1 MMFLSRHGGG
11 RVLRAFAL
19 VSAVTLAAGGL
30 ARSARAEAAPGAV
43 VPSAFASD
51 RLSVEVAGHGP
62 DVILIPGLASSR
74 EAWRAEATRLAATHR
89 VHLVQLAGFAGEP
102 WRHGDGPFVEPVVGE
117 LARYIREAGLERP
130 AVIGHSMGG
139 LTGLLLAQAHPE
151 LVGRV
156 MSVDS
161 LPFFSA
167 MFGPQVTAEAARPFA
182 DQAAAAI
189 LGADEAGFRAQQAQT
204 AAGLVR
210 DPATREAVVE
220 WSMASDRHAMAAAI
234 RDVMTTDA
242 RPGLAAMTTP
252 VWAIYASDADG
263 GAPAAMADATWGR
276 EYAGLPG
283 VRLVR
288 VDGSRHFIMADQP
301 ARLAELVDRFLA
313 DQVATAGVTS
323 PALTRSPPNS
333 PA

>member
-1 MMFLSRHGGG
+1 MMFMSRHGGG
-11 RVLRAFAL
+11 RVLRAFAIA
-19 VSAVTLAAGGL
+19 STLAVIAGGVAL
-30 ARSARAEAAPGAV
+30 AVRAEAAPVSAV
-43 VPSAFASD
+43 QSAFASD
-51 RLSVEVAGHGP
+51 RLSVEVVGSGP

-74 EAWRAEATRLAATHR
+74 EVWRAEAERLKATHR

-139 LTGLLLAQAHPE
+139 LGALMLAQAEPG
-151 LVGRV
+151 LVGKV

-182 DQAAAAI
+182 DQAAAGI
-189 LGADEAGFRAQQAQT
+189 RSADEASFRAQQTQS

-220 WSMASDRHAMAAAI
+220 WSMATDRRAMAAAMSE
-234 RDVMTTDA
+234 VMTTDA

-252 VWAIYASDADG
+252 VWAIYAADAEG
-263 GAPAAMADATWGR
+263 GAPAAGADALWGR
-276 EYAGLPG
+276 EYAALPG
-283 VRLVR
+283 VRLIR
-288 VDGSRHFIMADQP
+288 VDGARHFIMADQP
-301 ARLAELVDRFLA
+301 ARFAELVDQFLA
-313 DQVATAGVTS
+313 D
-323 PALTRSPPNS
+323 
-333 PA
+333 